1 MVCSQTTKIG
11 RKRSKH
17 YHGHQKMSEEKKIL
31 VVDDEPDNAS
41 IFTMGL
47 EDDGFKVDTFTDP
60 LSALSA
66 FKEDMRRRKYDL
78 LILDIKMPDM
88 NGFELYEQIKKLDSK
103 VKVCFLTAFGEGYT
117 EEFKKMFPSSSL
129 GVSFIRKPIRVDDL
143 VKKVKEMIMT

>member
-1 MVCSQTTKIG
+1 
-11 RKRSKH
+11 
-17 YHGHQKMSEEKKIL
+17 MSEEKKIL

-47 EDDGFKVDTFTDP
+47 EDDGYRVDTFTDP

-66 FKEDMRRRKYDL
+66 FKEDKRTKYDL

-88 NGFELYEQIKKLDSK
+88 NGFELYEQMKKIDNK
-103 VKVCFLTAFGEGYT
+103 VKVCFLTAYGEGYT
-117 EEFKKMFPSSSL
+117 EEFKRMFPSSSL

-143 VKKVKEMIMT
+143 VKKVKGVVMT

>member
-1 MVCSQTTKIG
+1 
-11 RKRSKH
+11 
-17 YHGHQKMSEEKKIL
+17 MSEEKKIL

-47 EDDGFKVDTFTDP
+47 EDDGYKVDTFTDP

-66 FKEDMRRRKYDL
+66 FKEDKRTKYDL

-88 NGFELYEQIKKLDSK
+88 NGFELYEQIKKIDNK
-103 VKVCFLTAFGEGYT
+103 VKVCFLTAYGEGYT
-117 EEFKKMFPSSSL
+117 EEFKKMFPSSPL

-143 VKKVKEMIMT
+143 VKKVKEMVMT

>member
-1 MVCSQTTKIG
+1 
-11 RKRSKH
+11 
-17 YHGHQKMSEEKKIL
+17 MSEEKKIL

-60 LSALSA
+60 LSALSV
-66 FKEDMRRRKYDL
+66 FKEDKRRRKYDL

-88 NGFELYEQIKKLDSK
+88 NGFELYEQIKKIDDK
-103 VKVCFLTAFGEGYT
+103 VKVCFLTAYGEGYT

-129 GVSFIRKPIRVDDL
+129 GVSFVRKPIRVDDL
-143 VKKVKEMIMT
+143 VKKVREMVMI

>member
-1 MVCSQTTKIG
+1 
-11 RKRSKH
+11 
-17 YHGHQKMSEEKKIL
+17 MSEEKKIL

-47 EDDGFKVDTFTDP
+47 EDGGFKVDSFTDP
-60 LSALSA
+60 LLALSA
-66 FKEDMRRRKYDL
+66 FKEDRRRRNYDL

-88 NGFELYEQIKKLDSK
+88 NGFELYEQIKRIDNK
-103 VKVCFLTAFGEGYT
+103 VQVCFLTAFGEGYT

>member
-1 MVCSQTTKIG
+1 
-11 RKRSKH
+11 
-17 YHGHQKMSEEKKIL
+17 MSEERKIL

-88 NGFELYEQIKKLDSK
+88 NGFELYEQIKKIDNK

-143 VKKVKEMIMT
+143 VKRVKEMIMT